1 MNWLD
6 LQLLFRKM
14 HEDAPMNATGAAVTG
29 TGDDIA
35 TWRKKKKKKH
45 SVDDKDFKLFTRTQF
60 TGEEFDSI
68 IKGEYKLLEFDL
80 KRGYTVFLENKQTGE
95 IKELCLKS

>member
-6 LQLLFRKM
+6 LQLLFQKM
-14 HEDAPMNATGAAVTG
+14 KEDAPVNATGAAVTG

-60 TGEEFDSI
+60 TGESFDSI
-68 IKGEYKLLEFDL
+68 IDNKTLLFDI
-80 KRGYTVFLENKQTGE
+80 KRGYTIVLENKQTGE
-95 IKELCLKS
+95 LKELCLES

>member
-6 LQLLFRKM
+6 LQLLFQKM
-14 HEDAPMNATGAAVTG
+14 QEDAPVNATGAAVTG

-60 TGEEFDSI
+60 TGESFDSI
-68 IKGEYKLLEFDL
+68 IDNKTLLFDI
-80 KRGYTVFLENKQTGE
+80 KRGYTIVLENKQTGE
-95 IKELCLKS
+95 LKELCLES

>member
-1 MNWLD
+1 M
-6 LQLLFRKM
+6 Q
-14 HEDAPMNATGAAVTG
+14 EDAPVNATGAAVTG

-60 TGEEFDSI
+60 TGESFDSI
-68 IKGEYKLLEFDL
+68 IDNKTLLFDI
-80 KRGYTVFLENKQTGE
+80 KRGYTIVLENKQTGE
-95 IKELCLKS
+95 LKELCLES

>member
-1 MNWLD
+1 MNWFD
-6 LQLLFRKM
+6 LQQLFRKM
-14 HEDAPMNATGAAVTG
+14 QEDAPVNATGAAVAG

-60 TGEEFDSI
+60 TGESFDSI
-68 IKGEYKLLEFDL
+68 IDNKTIIFDL
-80 KRGYTVFLENKQTGE
+80 KRGYTVLLENKQTGE
-95 IKELCLKS
+95 ITTLCLES